1 MHNPAAGRGAPPDL
15 RRASRGASWD
25 PSTFNA
31 CRFNLNID
39 TAHWY
44 PLSDLLLPAS
54 QAFALSAFHSLLPV
68 DSLVP
73 ASQAFARSTF
83 HSLPQP
89 AAQPQSSAVH
99 HYTTRTYNS
108 AARPPGLPLPA
119 LVSRTARVLVAATA
133 LNRSAPQFC
142 WLPLQTRLALARG
155 LVGGNVREPR
165 IIISLK

>member
-1 MHNPAAGRGAPPDL
+1 
-15 RRASRGASWD
+15 
-25 PSTFNA
+25 
-31 CRFNLNID
+31 
-39 TAHWY
+39 
-44 PLSDLLLPAS
+44 
-54 QAFALSAFHSLLPV
+54 V

-119 LVSRTARVLVAATA
+119 LVSRTARVPVAATA

-155 LVGGNVREPR
+155 LVRLILTFSSAGHDAITFASRVKREALVGARSSPFLAQAVSTAGSPIALAGRASCAAAVALVAAATRNVIDIPH
-165 IIISLK
+165 L